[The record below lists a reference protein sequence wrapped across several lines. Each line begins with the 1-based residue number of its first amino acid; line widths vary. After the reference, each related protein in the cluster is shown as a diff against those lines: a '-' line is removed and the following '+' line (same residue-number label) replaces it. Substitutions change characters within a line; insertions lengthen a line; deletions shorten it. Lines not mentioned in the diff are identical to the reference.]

1 MNVAVAVLNGLA
13 DVGLG
18 IMAAAKA
25 LDLDF
30 IPVLREQYDLVIPS
44 AFVNDRRI
52 QLLIT
57 VAGSEGFRE
66 RVEGMGGYN
75 PKKSGALWKVL

>member
-1 MNVAVAVLNGLA
+1 VTSGRA

-30 IPVLREQYDLVIPS
+30 IPVSRERYDLVIPS
-44 AFVNDRRI
+44 NFLKDERME
-52 QLLIT
+52 LLLEIIRSRKFIEQ
-57 VAGSEGFRE
+57 VLAL
-66 RVEGMGGYN
+66 GGYEVEET
-75 PKKSGALWKVL
+75 GKVQDYP